1 MTGGARHRL
10 VAAAGLLAATGIF
23 AASSPAAAHGFGQ
36 RYDLPIPLAHY
47 IWGAGA
53 TVALSFVLLALFLRA
68 GRAVD
73 TGPTV
78 TLSLGG
84 AERGLGIAAIAI
96 RFAAVVLLL
105 IAIVAG
111 LFGDQNPFRNIAP
124 TLVWIIGW
132 VGIAFL
138 SFILGDVWRL
148 LNPWAA
154 LYDAAAWIFRPSSKT
169 EPRGVA
175 RYPPWLGA
183 WPAVILFVV
192 FAWMELAWS
201 GRSVPANLAAA
212 LALYSVLTLAGLA
225 VFGRAWLDRGEIFC
239 KVFGLFARFAPVAWP
254 SGSSHGVVLRLP
266 GAGLMDERPLDWAQV
281 ALTIAVLATVTFDGL
296 LETPLWARLDAAIL
310 DAPDDSFLWTV
321 LGLREEQAL
330 RLARTV
336 ALPAI
341 VLLFI
346 AAYVA
351 VCGSMAAL
359 ARDKVSTAIIA
370 RRFVLTLVPIAIAY
384 HVAHYFSYLF
394 VGGQYI
400 IPLISD
406 PFGWGWNLFG
416 TAAYRPDIGIVGP
429 RLQWYVAV
437 VSVVLGHVIAV
448 CLSHVVGLRL
458 FPDRRTALVTQIPM
472 IALMIAYTMC
482 SLWILSQPI
491 VESPAG

>member
-1 MTGGARHRL
+1 VTGRPRHRFF
-10 VAAAGLLAATGIF
+10 AAAGPLAAAG
-23 AASSPAAAHGFGQ
+23 AVAVSPAAAHGFGQ

-68 GRAVD
+68 GRAD
-73 TGPTV
+73 TGPTL
-78 TLSLGG
+78 TLSLRG
-84 AERGLGIAAIAI
+84 AERALGIAATAVRI
-96 RFAAVVLLL
+96 AAVALLL
-105 IAIVAG
+105 LAIVAG
-111 LFGDQNPFRNIAP
+111 FFGDQNPFRNIAP

-132 VGIAFL
+132 VGIAFF
-138 SFILGDVWRL
+138 SFVLGDVWRL

-154 LYDAAAWIFRPSSKT
+154 LYDAVAGIFPLHLNT
-169 EPRGVA
+169 EPPNA
-175 RYPPWLGA
+175 FCRYPPWLGA

-201 GRSVPANLAAA
+201 GRSVPADLAVA
-212 LALYSVLTLAGLA
+212 LALYSVLTLAGLSL
-225 VFGRAWLDRGEIFC
+225 FGRAWLDRGEIFS

-254 SGSSHGVVLRLP
+254 SGRSAIVLRLP
-266 GAGLMDERPLDWAQV
+266 GVGLLDAQPLDWAQV

-310 DAPDDSFLWTV
+310 DAPDDSVLWTS
-321 LGLREEQAL
+321 LGLREDQAL
-330 RLARTV
+330 RLVRTV

-346 AAYVA
+346 VAYVA
-351 VCGSMAAL
+351 VCWSMAAL
-359 ARDKVSTAIIA
+359 ARDKAASTAMIA

-394 VGGQYI
+394 VGGQSV

-416 TAAYRPDIGIVGP
+416 TAAYRPDIGMIGP

-437 VSVVLGHVIAV
+437 VSVVVGHVIAV
-448 CLSHVVGLRL
+448 CLSHIVGLRL
-458 FPDRRTALVTQIPM
+458 FADRRTALVTQVPM
-472 IALMIAYTMC
+472 IVLMIAYTMC